1 MAPFFLNTSFQK
13 NPVCGIFGGNGASKR
28 ELALLKKSLKNRGP
42 DLSGISK
49 IGKLS
54 IGETGLLIVG
64 KRKAKPPFV
73 SKRGKVSLVHNGEW
87 YSFPEDLSGKTGTDS
102 EAISNLIE
110 KEGARAL
117 SEIDGPFALAWIEE
131 GHLYTARDFLGVR
144 PLFLGGGMFASEG
157 KALLKAGVSP
167 GEISRQEP
175 GTIYRD
181 GKFFAKI
188 PFKFQKP
195 KGSLPELIELAVEK
209 MVFGL
214 ERATVAFS
222 GGVDSAIVGKIASER
237 LKKTTCIVA
246 GIPGSQD
253 FERAENAANLLGLK
267 LRKIVLKVN
276 EKTLQEV
283 SETIETA
290 DPVQIG
296 IAFSPYS
303 IAKKAKGNVILT
315 GQGADEL
322 FCGYRKYYSVPEE
335 EAEKLH
341 RADVFSIG
349 EKNCERDYMA
359 AGKFGKE
366 LRQPFLD
373 REIVNFALGL
383 KIGEKLA
390 DRENRKIILRKAAIS
405 LGIPEKIAFEPKK
418 AIQYSTG
425 VMREIEQFGRQLGGK
440 Q

>member
-1 MAPFFLNTSFQK
+1 M
-13 NPVCGIFGGNGASKR
+13 CGIFGGMDVSDR
-28 ELALLKKSLKNRGP
+28 ELSVLGNCLKSRGP
-42 DLSGISK
+42 DSSGISK

-54 IGETGLLIVG
+54 IGEMRLSIVG
-64 KRKAKPPFV
+64 NRRARPPFV
-73 SKRGKVSLVHNGEW
+73 SKGGKVSLVHNGEW
-87 YSFPEDLSGKTGTDS
+87 YSFPEELSGKTGTDS
-102 EAISNLIE
+102 EAIANLIE
-110 KEGARAL
+110 KQGARAL
-117 SEIDGPFALAWIEE
+117 SEIDGPFALAWTEE
-131 GHLYTARDFLGVR
+131 GSLYTARDFLGVR

-157 KALLKAGVSP
+157 KALIKAGVSP
-167 GEISRQEP
+167 GEIRRQEP

-188 PFKFQKP
+188 PFKLRKP
-195 KGSLPELIELAVEK
+195 KGALPELIERAVEK
-209 MVFGL
+209 RVSGL

-222 GGVDSAIVGKIASER
+222 GGVDSAIVGKLASER
-237 LKKTTCIVA
+237 IPGLECIVSGLA
-246 GIPGSQD
+246 NSPD
-253 FERAENAANLLGLK
+253 FERAENAAKLLGLK

-276 EKTLQEV
+276 EKTLREV

-290 DPVQIG
+290 DLVQIG
-296 IAFSPYS
+296 IALPLYL
-303 IAKKAKGNVILT
+303 IAKKARGKVILT

-322 FCGYRKYYSVPEE
+322 FCGYKKYYSVPEK

-349 EKNCERDYMA
+349 EKNCERDDFA
-359 AGKFGKE
+359 AGKSGKE

-390 DRENRKIILRKAAIS
+390 DRERRKIVLRKAAIS
-405 LGIPEKIAFEPKK
+405 LGLAEKIAFEPKK

-425 VMREIEQFGRQLGGK
+425 VMGEIGRFGRQRGGK